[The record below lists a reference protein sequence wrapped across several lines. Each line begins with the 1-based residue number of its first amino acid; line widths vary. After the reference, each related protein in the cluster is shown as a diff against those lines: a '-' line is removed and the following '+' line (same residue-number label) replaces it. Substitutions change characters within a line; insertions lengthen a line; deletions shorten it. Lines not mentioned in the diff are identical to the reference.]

1 MKRRIVSI
9 ILVILLAANSVL
21 AIENTEDPLLMDEI
35 TVFSNQKGN
44 LFGLKAKNNDEII
57 VNAQYKKLIRLG
69 NSSWIINQKNKY
81 GLMDCSGKILVEPKF
96 RHVDRMLGKYVKLG
110 NENDYGVFNEKG
122 ENIIPNE
129 YMSIDMLFGEMF
141 LVKKDYKY
149 GVANKNGKLILNTIF
164 DDIYMP
170 KPNIMRIQYNGQWYE
185 IEQIAGGEIELP
197 EDVKN
202 IKENSNFKV
211 TEFVK
216 SPITASGY
224 SAVTFT
230 DYFLKLFSSISPS
243 HEETIDELMLSQ
255 GADTVNIFIKC
266 TWLPKYPF
274 TFAKKYYHNVR
285 TPNNGPLSNV
295 KSDLKKKLD
304 WL

>member
-1 MKRRIVSI
+1 M
-9 ILVILLAANSVL
+9 N
-21 AIENTEDPLLMDEI
+21 EI
-35 TVFSNQKGN
+35 AVFSNEKGN
-44 LFGLKAKNNDEII
+44 LFGLKAKDSDEII
-57 VNAQYKKLIRLG
+57 VDAKYKKLIRLG

-81 GLMDCSGKILVEPKF
+81 GLIDCSGEILVEPKY

-110 NENDYGVFNEKG
+110 NENSYGVYNEKG

-129 YMSIDMLFGEMF
+129 YMSVDMLFGEMF
-141 LVKKDYKY
+141 LIKKNYKY
-149 GVANKNGKLILNTIF
+149 GVTDKKGKIILNTIF

-170 KPNIMRIQYNGQWYE
+170 KPNIMRIEYNGQWYE
-185 IEQIAGGEIELP
+185 IEQIAGGEIVLP

-202 IKENSNFKV
+202 IKENSDFRV

-216 SPITASGY
+216 APITASGY

-243 HEETIDELMLSQ
+243 HEETIDELMFSQ
-255 GADTVNIFIKC
+255 GADTVNIFLKC

-274 TFAKKYYHNVR
+274 TFAKKYYHNIR

-295 KSDLKKKLD
+295 KSDLKKKLE
-304 WL
+304 

>member
-1 MKRRIVSI
+1 MKK
-9 ILVILLAANSVL
+9 LVLTLFLVLLFSSQ
-21 AIENTEDPLLMDEI
+21 NTFAQTQEPLKAQLTMQDVV
-35 TVFSNQKGN
+35 VFSNNKN
-44 LFGLKAKNNDEII
+44 TLFGLKDKSGNI
-57 VNAQYKKLIRLG
+57 VVDAQYKKLIRLG
-69 NSSWIINQKNKY
+69 TSSWIINKKNKY
-81 GLMDCSGKILVEPKF
+81 GIMDSSGNILVEPKF
-96 RHVDRMLGKYVKLG
+96 RHVDRMMLKYVKLG
-110 NENDYGVFNEKG
+110 NENDYGVYDEKG
-122 ENIIPNE
+122 EIILPNE
-129 YMSIDMLFGEMF
+129 YMTINMLFGGMF
-141 LVKKDYKY
+141 LIKKNYKY
-149 GVANKNGKLILNTIF
+149 GVADRNGNIILKPIF
-164 DDIYMP
+164 DEIYMP
-170 KPNIMRIQYNGQWYE
+170 KPNIMRIEYNGQWYE

-202 IKENSNFKV
+202 IKENKNFKV

-216 SPITASGY
+216 DPLTASGY

-230 DYFLKLFSSISPS
+230 DYFLKIFSSISPS

-274 TFAKKYYHNVR
+274 IFAKKYYHNIR

-304 WL
+304 

>member
-1 MKRRIVSI
+1 MKK
-9 ILVILLAANSVL
+9 LVLTLFLVLLFSSQ
-21 AIENTEDPLLMDEI
+21 NTFAQTQEPLKAQLTMQDVV
-35 TVFSNQKGN
+35 VFSNNKN
-44 LFGLKAKNNDEII
+44 TLFGLKDKSGNI
-57 VNAQYKKLIRLG
+57 VVDAQYKKLIRLG
-69 NSSWIINQKNKY
+69 TSSWIINKKNKY
-81 GLMDCSGKILVEPKF
+81 GIMDSSGNILVEPKF
-96 RHVDRMLGKYVKLG
+96 RHVDRMMLKYVKLG
-110 NENDYGVFNEKG
+110 NENDYGVYDEKG
-122 ENIIPNE
+122 EIILPNE
-129 YMSIDMLFGEMF
+129 YMTINMLFGEMF
-141 LVKKDYKY
+141 LIKKNYKY
-149 GVANKNGKLILNTIF
+149 GVADKNGNIILKPIF
-164 DDIYMP
+164 DEIYMP
-170 KPNIMRIQYNGQWYE
+170 KPNIMRIEYNGQWYE

-202 IKENSNFKV
+202 IKENRNFKV

-216 SPITASGY
+216 DPLTASGY

-230 DYFLKLFSSISPS
+230 DYFLKIFSSISPS

-274 TFAKKYYHNVR
+274 TFAKKYYHNIR

-304 WL
+304 

>member
-1 MKRRIVSI
+1 MKK
-9 ILVILLAANSVL
+9 LVLTLFLVLLFSSQ
-21 AIENTEDPLLMDEI
+21 NTFAQTQEPLKAQLTMQDVV
-35 TVFSNQKGN
+35 VFSNNKN
-44 LFGLKAKNNDEII
+44 TLFGLKDKSGNI
-57 VNAQYKKLIRLG
+57 VVDAQYKKLIRLG
-69 NSSWIINQKNKY
+69 TSSWIINKKDKY
-81 GLMDCSGKILVEPKF
+81 GIMDSSGNILVEPKF
-96 RHVDRMLGKYVKLG
+96 RHVDRMMLKYVKLG
-110 NENDYGVFNEKG
+110 NENDYGVYDEKG
-122 ENIIPNE
+122 EIILPNE
-129 YMSIDMLFGEMF
+129 YMTINMLFGGMF
-141 LVKKDYKY
+141 LIKKNYKY
-149 GVANKNGKLILNTIF
+149 GVADRNGNIILKPIF
-164 DDIYMP
+164 DEIYMP
-170 KPNIMRIQYNGQWYE
+170 KPNIMRIEYNGQWYE

-202 IKENSNFKV
+202 IKENRNFKV

-216 SPITASGY
+216 DPLTASGY

-230 DYFLKLFSSISPS
+230 DYFLKIFSSISPS

-274 TFAKKYYHNVR
+274 TFAKKYYHNIR

-304 WL
+304 